1 MTNLVYRSIGTPITF
16 CESGGDAAITL
27 LNLAAG
33 AGRYSDRYD
42 WGASDKSV
50 YHLWQAKMQFE
61 SAPVAGEQV
70 EIWLFESDGTLADA
84 GIGTA
89 DAAMTAAMKYNAKL
103 LGAVIAQTT
112 GTATDFIASG
122 VCEIWQRY
130 TSVGVWN
137 ASAADN
143 LRNSANVNKVI
154 LTPLAYNIQDGV

>member
-1 MTNLVYRSIGTPITF
+1 
-16 CESGGDAAITL
+16 
-27 LNLAAG
+27 
-33 AGRYSDRYD
+33 
-42 WGASDKSV
+42 
-50 YHLWQAKMQFE
+50 MQFE